1 MMNPMQL
8 MQMIPQLKQRYGAN
22 ADPNQIIQQLMNSGQ
37 IPQSAYDNAVR
48 QVQQMQQMF
57 TPNGRR

>member
-48 QVQQMQQMF
+48 QVQQMQQML
-57 TPNGRR
+57 TPSGHR